1 MNATLESHPGGS
13 TPLCAVVA
21 TKHVQEHLKSWGLET
36 KQPERLGSVN
46 GVRVLGLRV
55 DCHLQWKRDNVL
67 PDVGGQPLTRRQM
80 HKILGE

>member
-46 GVRVLGLRV
+46 RVRVLAYV
-55 DCHLQWKRDNVL
+55 
-67 PDVGGQPLTRRQM
+67 
-80 HKILGE
+80 